1 MGGGNQSIEPD
12 WNDASIKFRQRKQ
25 TGKKMNRASVF
36 FGLMHVQLAS
46 SRDEEGGPKI
56 YLNNNGWNVS
66 KFAKIINLQIQK
78 FQQISSKR
86 NMEEIS

>member
-1 MGGGNQSIEPD
+1 
-12 WNDASIKFRQRKQ
+12 
-25 TGKKMNRASVF
+25 
-36 FGLMHVQLAS
+36 MHVQLAS
-46 SRDEEGGPKI
+46 SREEEGGPKI